1 MDPRVSLNQ
10 PVEVGAGIAI
20 GACAGLWTLGILLFV
35 IPFLTNRGHFLHGRP
50 RLWELTHIVAWI
62 LSFQLR
68 LTMSLVWVWHRFQ
81 GLDLSQRMHWIDR
94 LSWTSLM
101 VLPILPFTMVI
112 AISAVL
118 LIKGQE
124 KAPEVCSGGVS
135 ARLQAR
141 HAPLPRE
148 RGRSREHPQAP
159 WPSARSEPEE
169 AKETI
174 LTLIAA
180 GQSRPGG
187 RLSCERRGG
196 RFRLGGGGPG
206 GTEPPLSERAQYLQR
221 KHKLLSEELEAC
233 KQRVDQ
239 VLQENDF
246 LDSEAPRLREEN
258 RLYASYASTR
268 AQRFANAIVRLE
280 EQNRVSLSQ
289 IHSQRA
295 ELASIYRGREDEV
308 RAQLLEMEA
317 RAAQMAQQVQELQPY
332 KRRGPEGP
340 PLWEPTPAASDP
352 ESFPS
357 KTPSNATF
365 RVPSVPASHNPSQVL
380 CRADSWTPSLP
391 SKVSVPRVPSLVPS
405 HVGTR
410 VLSLVPSKASL
421 RVPSHVGSRVQSLSV
436 SRPGSRVPSLT
447 PSGPGSG
454 VASLT
459 TDSQFSSRSSLRA
472 ASQNTI
478 LSGKLVPRSSSYPLP
493 VEGDGDRDAADE
505 AASGR
510 A

>member
-1 MDPRVSLNQ
+1 
-10 PVEVGAGIAI
+10 
-20 GACAGLWTLGILLFV
+20 
-35 IPFLTNRGHFLHGRP
+35 
-50 RLWELTHIVAWI
+50 
-62 LSFQLR
+62 
-68 LTMSLVWVWHRFQ
+68 
-81 GLDLSQRMHWIDR
+81 MHWIDR

-118 LIKGQE
+118 LIKGQAQLE

-180 GQSRPGG
+180 GPRDCVIGNCSAWEKKSPGTQRTSKRKRSPPLFGKEAFMSCNARTNRRETCEARTTLKTSAHRVPHFETEIKRPRG
-187 RLSCERRGG
+187 LQRGG
-196 RFRLGGGGPG
+196 RNHEVLRGKLGLGVMKSYEEAFCTDKIYGDFVCGR
-206 GTEPPLSERAQYLQR
+206 PPLSERAQYLQR

-332 KRRGPEGP
+332 K
-340 PLWEPTPAASDP
+340 AS
-352 ESFPS
+352 
-357 KTPSNATF
+357 
-365 RVPSVPASHNPSQVL
+365 
-380 CRADSWTPSLP
+380 
-391 SKVSVPRVPSLVPS
+391 
-405 HVGTR
+405 
-410 VLSLVPSKASL
+410 
-421 RVPSHVGSRVQSLSV
+421 
-436 SRPGSRVPSLT
+436 SRVPSLT

>member
-1 MDPRVSLNQ
+1 MAPKKKRG
-10 PVEVGAGIAI
+10 PGA
-20 GACAGLWTLGILLFV
+20 
-35 IPFLTNRGHFLHGRP
+35 
-50 RLWELTHIVAWI
+50 
-62 LSFQLR
+62 
-68 LTMSLVWVWHRFQ
+68 
-81 GLDLSQRMHWIDR
+81 
-94 LSWTSLM
+94 
-101 VLPILPFTMVI
+101 
-112 AISAVL
+112 
-118 LIKGQE
+118 
-124 KAPEVCSGGVS
+124 
-135 ARLQAR
+135 
-141 HAPLPRE
+141 
-148 RGRSREHPQAP
+148 
-159 WPSARSEPEE
+159 
-169 AKETI
+169 
-174 LTLIAA
+174 
-180 GQSRPGG
+180 
-187 RLSCERRGG
+187 ERRGG
-196 RFRLGGGGPG
+196 AAGE

-246 LDSEAPRLREEN
+246 LDSEARRLREEN

-268 AQRFANAIVRLE
+268 AQRCANAIVRLE

-332 KRRGPEGP
+332 KELQLEQLARIRALERELLHVRVEHTELLHRVKRRFLEDKAAFEREARQRVQSLARRAEREAARALLAHTQAIRVDNGRLWQELLRLLRRAQVLQDTRRQLLEQREQLRREHENTRDLARVHGWLRRGPEGP